1 MKEISI
7 HVGQRIRL
15 YRKMKGLTIETFA
28 GMIHKSKATVSKYEN
43 GDISIDIETLF
54 VIARALEVAVNQLID
69 YTNEEEQA
77 AGDGAA
83 KHPLSK
89 SRYYMYFYDGRR
101 SRIARNV
108 IEVQDGGEENG
119 VFEANMY
126 AYLESMDPMVVLQ
139 MIAPTMIVYV
149 ILMIG
154 IMIPI
159 YYRLR
164 LTQLLILDDDQIG
177 ARMAMHHS
185 IVLTKGSCLQLFLM
199 DLSFWWYHLLIGIA
213 GLIPM
218 ASLLPVF
225 AGLDPVFVN
234 LLLTTISC
242 IATLGIYML
251 GLMKVQTCNAI
262 AYDQLRTAPKT
273 EAPQLPEEEQNG

>member
-54 VIARALEVAVNQLID
+54 VIAQALEVAVNQLID

-83 KHPLSK
+83 KHSLSK

-101 SRIARNV
+101 NRIARNV

-119 VFEANMY
+119 VFDANMY
-126 AYLESMDPMVVLQ
+126 AYLENFDN
-139 MIAPTMIVYV
+139 
-149 ILMIG
+149 
-154 IMIPI
+154 
-159 YYRLR
+159 YY
-164 LTQLLILDDDQIG
+164 QCKLLYHGVMRRYDTFVNFNFENQNNKVERAFLYAINSFSHNG
-177 ARMAMHHS
+177 RMAGLYCGLS
-185 IVLTKGSCLQLFLM
+185 TQPILPACFKFVLSPEILEEDEEL
-199 DLSFWWYHLLIGIA
+199 
-213 GLIPM
+213 
-218 ASLLPVF
+218 
-225 AGLDPVFVN
+225 
-234 LLLTTISC
+234 
-242 IATLGIYML
+242 
-251 GLMKVQTCNAI
+251 
-262 AYDQLRTAPKT
+262 KT
-273 EAPQLPEEEQNG
+273 ELTVSKEDIKVLKKMNMFVVSDHA